1 MTREIALTKNR
12 HERVSP
18 ITGEEVTESFFG
30 TEVEDPLNVEEHI
43 KTVLTYLI
51 RDVPMNSD
59 LVVYVTGLTPLFQAV
74 FAAWVMRNCS
84 GPMMSLDLYP
94 GSLTFAH
101 YDKDAGTYVFVD
113 ALTGKSP

>member
-1 MTREIALTKNR
+1 MTREIALTNR
-12 HERVSP
+12 HEIVSP
-18 ITGEEVTESFFG
+18 ITNEVVTESFFAV
-30 TEVEDPLNVEEHI
+30 EVEDPLNVEEHMN
-43 KTVLTYLI
+43 TVLAHLI

-74 FAAWVMRNCS
+74 FTAWIMRNCS

-101 YDKDAGTYVFVD
+101 YDKDAGTYVFVN
-113 ALTGKSP
+113 ALQRS